1 MIMKKPVVLTIM
13 DGFGYTPEKEGN
25 AIALAGT
32 PNLDALCEKYPH
44 TLIKASGLDV
54 GLPDGQMGNS
64 EVGHTNIGAGRVVYQ
79 DLTRITK
86 AIEDGDFF
94 TNKELVAAMENAKDK
109 SLHILGLLS
118 DGGVHSHMNH
128 LLALLDMAKKNG
140 LKNVFVHAFTDGRDT
155 DPQSAKGY
163 VETVQAHMDKIG
175 TGKFASVSGRYY
187 AMDRDKRWE
196 RVEKAYDAVVK
207 AEGNT
212 AESAVKCIEDSYA
225 EGVNDEFI
233 VPTVMVENGKPVGKV
248 NENDSVIFFNFRPDR
263 AREITRA
270 ITDRKFDGFERTL
283 VPTKF
288 VCMTTYDATME
299 DVDVAFGPQ
308 DIVNTLGEY
317 LSNNGKEQLRAAETE
332 KYAHVTFFFN
342 GGKEEPYKGEDRIL
356 IPSPK
361 VATYDLQPEM
371 SAYDLLDKVLGAID
385 EDKYDFIAV
394 NFANPDM
401 VGHTGVMEATEKAIK
416 TVDECVGK
424 LFEKVLSVGGSGIIT
439 ADHGNAELMVDK
451 ETGRPITSHSTNPVP
466 FIVVGDEFKSAELLN
481 DGRLSDIAPTVLSM
495 MHMEKPE
502 EMTGHSLIK

>member
-1 MIMKKPVVLTIM
+1 MKKPVVLTIM
-13 DGFGYTPEKEGN
+13 DGFGYTPDLEGN

-94 TNKELVAAMENAKDK
+94 SNKALLEAMENAKDK
-109 SLHILGLLS
+109 NLHILGLLS
-118 DGGVHSHMNH
+118 DGGVHSHIDH
-128 LLALLDMAKKNG
+128 LIALLDMAKKND
-140 LKNVFVHAFTDGRDT
+140 LKNVYVHAFTDGRDT

-163 VETVQAHMDKIG
+163 VEKVQEHMDKINL
-175 TGKFASVSGRYY
+175 GKFASISGRYY

-196 RVEKAYDAVVK
+196 RVEKAYNAIVN

-212 AESAVKCIEDSYA
+212 AQSASKCIEDSYKA
-225 EGVNDEFI
+225 GVNDEFI
-233 VPTVMVENGKPVGKV
+233 VPTVILENEKPVGRV
-248 NENDSVIFFNFRPDR
+248 NENDSVVFFNFRPDR

-270 ITDRKFDGFERTL
+270 ITDKNFDGFERKL
-283 VPTKF
+283 VATEF
-288 VCMTTYDATME
+288 VCMTTYDATMQ
-299 DVDVAFGPQ
+299 DVKVAFGPE

-317 LSNNGKEQLRAAETE
+317 LSKNGKEQLRAAETE

-342 GGKEEPYKGEDRIL
+342 GGKEEAYKGEDRIL

-371 SAYDLLDKVLGAID
+371 SANNLLDKVLAAID
-385 EDKYDFIAV
+385 EDKYDFIAI

-401 VGHTGVMEATEKAIK
+401 VGHTGVIDATENAIK

-424 LFEKVLSVGGSGIIT
+424 LYNKVLSIGGSGIIT
-439 ADHGNAELMVDK
+439 ADHGNAEELDK
-451 ETGRPITSHSTNPVP
+451 NIHISLDPLVLNI
-466 FIVVGDEFKSAELLN
+466 DEDDESSMKKF
-481 DGRLSDIAPTVLSM
+481 DLSFHVLQHES
-495 MHMEKPE
+495 KASINKRYLY
-502 EMTGHSLIK
+502 GGGKDD

>member
-1 MIMKKPVVLTIM
+1 MKKPVVLTIM
-13 DGFGYTPEKEGN
+13 DGFGYTPDVEGN

-32 PNLDALCEKYPH
+32 PNLDALCKEYPH
-44 TLIKASGLDV
+44 TLINASGLDV

-118 DGGVHSHMNH
+118 DGGVHSHINH
-128 LLALLDMAKKNG
+128 LIALLDMAKKNG
-140 LKNVFVHAFTDGRDT
+140 LKNVYVHAFTDGRDT
-155 DPQSAKGY
+155 DPQSAKSY
-163 VETVQAHMDKIG
+163 VEKVQAHMDEIE

-196 RVEKAYDAVVK
+196 RVEKAYDAIVEAK
-207 AEGNT
+207 GNT
-212 AESAVKCIEDSYA
+212 AESAIKCIEDSYA
-225 EGVNDEFI
+225 AGINDEFI
-233 VPTVMVENGKPVGKV
+233 VPTVILEDGKPVGKV

-270 ITDRKFDGFERTL
+270 ITDRKFDGFKRTL
-283 VPTKF
+283 VATKF

-299 DVDVAFGPQ
+299 DVSIAFGPE

-317 LSNNGKEQLRAAETE
+317 LSKNGKEQLRAAETE

-342 GGKEEPYKGEDRIL
+342 GGKEEAYKGEDRIL
-356 IPSPK
+356 VPSPK

-371 SAYDLLDKVLGAID
+371 SAYELLDKVLAAID

-424 LFEKVLSVGGSGIIT
+424 LFKKLLSIGGSGIIT
-439 ADHGNAELMVDK
+439 ADHGNAELMIDK
-451 ETGRPITSHSTNPVP
+451 LTKRPITSHSTNPVP
-466 FIVVGDEFKSAELLN
+466 FIVVGDEFKNAELLS

-495 MHMEKPE
+495 MNMEKPK

>member
-1 MIMKKPVVLTIM
+1 MKKPVVLTIM
-13 DGFGYTPEKEGN
+13 DGFGYTPDVEGN

-32 PNLDALCEKYPH
+32 PNLDALCKEYPH
-44 TLIKASGLDV
+44 TLINASGLDV

-118 DGGVHSHMNH
+118 DGGVHSHINH
-128 LLALLDMAKKNG
+128 LIALLDMAKKNG
-140 LKNVFVHAFTDGRDT
+140 LKNVYVHAFTDGRDT
-155 DPQSAKGY
+155 DPQSAKSY
-163 VETVQAHMDKIG
+163 VEKVQAHMDEIE

-196 RVEKAYDAVVK
+196 RVEKAYDAIVEAK
-207 AEGNT
+207 GNT
-212 AESAVKCIEDSYA
+212 AESAIKCIEDSYA
-225 EGVNDEFI
+225 AGINDEFI
-233 VPTVMVENGKPVGKV
+233 VPTVILEGGKPVGKV

-270 ITDRKFDGFERTL
+270 ITDRKFDGFKRTL
-283 VPTKF
+283 VATKF

-299 DVDVAFGPQ
+299 DVSVAFGPE

-317 LSNNGKEQLRAAETE
+317 LSKNGKEQLRAAETE

-342 GGKEEPYKGEDRIL
+342 GGKEEAYKGEDRIL
-356 IPSPK
+356 VPSPK

-371 SAYDLLDKVLGAID
+371 SAYELLDKVLAAID

-424 LFEKVLSVGGSGIIT
+424 LFKKLLSIGGSGIIT
-439 ADHGNAELMVDK
+439 ADHGNAELMIDK
-451 ETGRPITSHSTNPVP
+451 LTKRPITSHSTNPVP
-466 FIVVGDEFKSAELLN
+466 FIVVGDEFKNAELLS

-495 MHMEKPE
+495 MNMEKPK

>member
-1 MIMKKPVVLTIM
+1 MKKPVVLTIM
-13 DGFGYTPEKEGN
+13 DGFGYTPDVEGN

-32 PNLDALCEKYPH
+32 PNLDALCKEYPH
-44 TLIKASGLDV
+44 TLINASGLDV

-94 TNKELVAAMENAKDK
+94 INKELVAAMENAKDK

-118 DGGVHSHMNH
+118 DGGVHSHINH
-128 LLALLDMAKKNG
+128 LIALLDMAKKNG
-140 LKNVFVHAFTDGRDT
+140 LKNVYVHAFTDGRDT
-155 DPQSAKGY
+155 DPQSAKSY
-163 VETVQAHMDKIG
+163 VEKVQAHMDEIG

-196 RVEKAYDAVVK
+196 RVEKAYDAIVEAK
-207 AEGNT
+207 GNT
-212 AESAVKCIEDSYA
+212 AESAIKCIEDSYA
-225 EGVNDEFI
+225 AGINDEFI
-233 VPTVMVENGKPVGKV
+233 VPTVILEDGKPVGKV

-270 ITDRKFDGFERTL
+270 ITDRKFDGFKRTL
-283 VPTKF
+283 VATKF

-299 DVDVAFGPQ
+299 DVSVAFGPE

-317 LSNNGKEQLRAAETE
+317 LSKNGKEQLRAAETE

-342 GGKEEPYKGEDRIL
+342 GGKEEAYKGEDRIL
-356 IPSPK
+356 VPSPK

-371 SAYDLLDKVLGAID
+371 SAYELLDKVLAAID

-424 LFEKVLSVGGSGIIT
+424 LFKKLLSIGGSGIIT
-439 ADHGNAELMVDK
+439 ADHGNAELMIDK
-451 ETGRPITSHSTNPVP
+451 LTKRPITSHSTNPVP
-466 FIVVGDEFKSAELLN
+466 FIVVGDEFKNAELLS

-495 MHMEKPE
+495 MKMEKPK

>member
-1 MIMKKPVVLTIM
+1 MKKPVVLTIM
-13 DGFGYTPEKEGN
+13 DGFGYTPDVEGN

-32 PNLDALCEKYPH
+32 PNLDALCKEYPH
-44 TLIKASGLDV
+44 TLINASGLDV

-118 DGGVHSHMNH
+118 DGGVHSHINH
-128 LLALLDMAKKNG
+128 LIALLDMAKKNG
-140 LKNVFVHAFTDGRDT
+140 LKNVYVHAFTDGRDT
-155 DPQSAKGY
+155 DPQSAKSY
-163 VETVQAHMDKIG
+163 VEKVQAHMDEIG

-196 RVEKAYDAVVK
+196 RVEKAYDAIVEAK
-207 AEGNT
+207 GNT
-212 AESAVKCIEDSYA
+212 AESAIKCIEDSYA
-225 EGVNDEFI
+225 AGINDEFI
-233 VPTVMVENGKPVGKV
+233 VPTVILEDGKPVGKV

-270 ITDRKFDGFERTL
+270 ITDRKFDGFKRTL
-283 VPTKF
+283 VATKF

-299 DVDVAFGPQ
+299 DVSVAFGPE

-317 LSNNGKEQLRAAETE
+317 LSKNGKEQLRAAETE

-342 GGKEEPYKGEDRIL
+342 GGKEEAYKGEDRIL
-356 IPSPK
+356 VPSPK

-371 SAYDLLDKVLGAID
+371 SAYELLDKVLAAID

-424 LFEKVLSVGGSGIIT
+424 LFKKLLSIGGSGIIT
-439 ADHGNAELMVDK
+439 ADHGNAELMIDK
-451 ETGRPITSHSTNPVP
+451 LTKRPITSHSTNPVP
-466 FIVVGDEFKSAELLN
+466 FIVVGDEFKNAELLS

-495 MHMEKPE
+495 MNMEKPK

>member
-1 MIMKKPVVLTIM
+1 MKKPVVLTIM
-13 DGFGYTPEKEGN
+13 DGFGYTPDVEGN

-32 PNLDALCEKYPH
+32 PNLDALCKEYPH
-44 TLIKASGLDV
+44 TLINASGLDV

-118 DGGVHSHMNH
+118 DGGVHSHIKH
-128 LLALLDMAKKNG
+128 LIALLDMAKKNG
-140 LKNVFVHAFTDGRDT
+140 LKNVYVHAFTDGRDT
-155 DPQSAKGY
+155 DPQSAKSY
-163 VETVQAHMDKIG
+163 VEKVQAHMDEIG

-196 RVEKAYDAVVK
+196 RVEKAYDAIVEAK
-207 AEGNT
+207 GNT
-212 AESAVKCIEDSYA
+212 AESAIKCIEDSYA
-225 EGVNDEFI
+225 AGINDEFI
-233 VPTVMVENGKPVGKV
+233 VPTVILEGGKPVGKV

-270 ITDRKFDGFERTL
+270 ITDRKFDGFKRTL
-283 VPTKF
+283 VATKF

-299 DVDVAFGPQ
+299 DVSVAFGPE

-317 LSNNGKEQLRAAETE
+317 LSKNGKEQLRAAETE

-342 GGKEEPYKGEDRIL
+342 GGKEEAYKGEDRIL
-356 IPSPK
+356 VPSPK

-371 SAYDLLDKVLGAID
+371 SAYELLDKVLAAID

-424 LFEKVLSVGGSGIIT
+424 LFKKLLSIGGSGIIT
-439 ADHGNAELMVDK
+439 ADHGNAELMIDK
-451 ETGRPITSHSTNPVP
+451 LTKRPITSHSTNPVP
-466 FIVVGDEFKSAELLN
+466 FIVVGDEFKNAELLS

-495 MHMEKPE
+495 MNMEKPK

>member
-1 MIMKKPVVLTIM
+1 MKKPVVLTIM
-13 DGFGYTPEKEGN
+13 DGFGYTPDVEGN

-32 PNLDALCEKYPH
+32 PNLDALCKEYPH
-44 TLIKASGLDV
+44 TLINASGLDV

-118 DGGVHSHMNH
+118 DGGVHSHINH
-128 LLALLDMAKKNG
+128 LIALLDMAKKNG
-140 LKNVFVHAFTDGRDT
+140 LKNVYVHAFTDGRDT
-155 DPQSAKGY
+155 DPQSAKSY
-163 VETVQAHMDKIG
+163 VEKVQAHMDEIG

-196 RVEKAYDAVVK
+196 RVEKAYDAIVEAK
-207 AEGNT
+207 GNT
-212 AESAVKCIEDSYA
+212 AESAIKCIEDSYA
-225 EGVNDEFI
+225 AGINDEFI
-233 VPTVMVENGKPVGKV
+233 VPTVILEDGKPAGKV

-270 ITDRKFDGFERTL
+270 ITDRKFDGFKRTL
-283 VPTKF
+283 VATKF

-299 DVDVAFGPQ
+299 DVSVAFGPE

-317 LSNNGKEQLRAAETE
+317 LSKNGKEQLRAAETE

-342 GGKEEPYKGEDRIL
+342 GGKEEAYKGEDRIL
-356 IPSPK
+356 VPSPK

-371 SAYDLLDKVLGAID
+371 SAYELLDKVLAAID

-424 LFEKVLSVGGSGIIT
+424 LFKKLLSIGGSGIIT
-439 ADHGNAELMVDK
+439 ADHGNAELMIDK
-451 ETGRPITSHSTNPVP
+451 LTKRPITSHSTNPVP
-466 FIVVGDEFKSAELLN
+466 FIVVGDEFKNAELLS

-495 MHMEKPE
+495 MKMEKPK

>member
-1 MIMKKPVVLTIM
+1 MKKPVVLTIM
-13 DGFGYTPEKEGN
+13 DGFGYTPDVEGN

-32 PNLDALCEKYPH
+32 PNLDALCKEYPH
-44 TLIKASGLDV
+44 TLINASGLDV

-94 TNKELVAAMENAKDK
+94 INKELVAAMENAKDK

-118 DGGVHSHMNH
+118 DGGVHSHINH
-128 LLALLDMAKKNG
+128 LIALLDMAKKNG
-140 LKNVFVHAFTDGRDT
+140 LKNVYVHAFTDGRDT
-155 DPQSAKGY
+155 DPQSAKSY
-163 VETVQAHMDKIG
+163 VEKVQAHMDEIG

-196 RVEKAYDAVVK
+196 RVEKAYDAIVEAK
-207 AEGNT
+207 GNT
-212 AESAVKCIEDSYA
+212 AESAIKCIEDSYA
-225 EGVNDEFI
+225 AGINDEFI
-233 VPTVMVENGKPVGKV
+233 VPTVILEDGKPAGKV

-270 ITDRKFDGFERTL
+270 ITDRKFDGFKRTL
-283 VPTKF
+283 VATKF

-299 DVDVAFGPQ
+299 DVSVAFGPE

-317 LSNNGKEQLRAAETE
+317 LSKNGKEQLRAAETE

-342 GGKEEPYKGEDRIL
+342 GGKEEAYKGEDRIL
-356 IPSPK
+356 VPSPK

-371 SAYDLLDKVLGAID
+371 SAYELLDKVLAAID

-424 LFEKVLSVGGSGIIT
+424 LFKKLLSIGGSGIIT
-439 ADHGNAELMVDK
+439 ADHGNAELMIDK
-451 ETGRPITSHSTNPVP
+451 LTKKPITSHSTNPVP
-466 FIVVGDEFKSAELLN
+466 FIVVGDEFKNAELLS

-495 MHMEKPE
+495 MKMEKPK

>member
-1 MIMKKPVVLTIM
+1 MKKPVVLTIM
-13 DGFGYTPEKEGN
+13 DGFGYTPDVEGN

-32 PNLDALCEKYPH
+32 PNLDALCKEYPH
-44 TLIKASGLDV
+44 TLINASGLDV

-94 TNKELVAAMENAKDK
+94 INKELVAAMENTKDK

-118 DGGVHSHMNH
+118 DGGVHSHINH
-128 LLALLDMAKKNG
+128 LIALLDMAKKNG
-140 LKNVFVHAFTDGRDT
+140 LKNVYVHAFTDGRDT
-155 DPQSAKGY
+155 DPQSAKSY
-163 VETVQAHMDKIG
+163 VEKVQAHMDEIG

-196 RVEKAYDAVVK
+196 RVEKAYDAIVEAK
-207 AEGNT
+207 GNT
-212 AESAVKCIEDSYA
+212 AESAIKCIEDSYA
-225 EGVNDEFI
+225 AGINDEFI
-233 VPTVMVENGKPVGKV
+233 VPTVILEDGKPAGKV

-270 ITDRKFDGFERTL
+270 ITDRKFDGFKRTL
-283 VPTKF
+283 VATKF

-299 DVDVAFGPQ
+299 DVSVAFGPE

-317 LSNNGKEQLRAAETE
+317 LSKNGKEQLRAAETE

-342 GGKEEPYKGEDRIL
+342 GGKEEAYKGEDRIL
-356 IPSPK
+356 VPSPK

-371 SAYDLLDKVLGAID
+371 SAYELLDKVLAAID

-424 LFEKVLSVGGSGIIT
+424 LFKKLLSIGGSGIIT
-439 ADHGNAELMVDK
+439 ADHGNAELMIDK
-451 ETGRPITSHSTNPVP
+451 LTKRPITSHSTNPVP
-466 FIVVGDEFKSAELLN
+466 FIVVGDEFKNAELLS

-495 MHMEKPE
+495 MKMEKPK

>member
-1 MIMKKPVVLTIM
+1 MKKPVVLTIM
-13 DGFGYTPEKEGN
+13 DGFGYTPDVEGN

-32 PNLDALCEKYPH
+32 PNLDALCKEYPH
-44 TLIKASGLDV
+44 TLINASGLDV

-94 TNKELVAAMENAKDK
+94 INKELVAAMENAKDK

-118 DGGVHSHMNH
+118 DGGVHSHIKH
-128 LLALLDMAKKNG
+128 LIALLDMAKKNG
-140 LKNVFVHAFTDGRDT
+140 LKNVYVHAFTDGRDT
-155 DPQSAKGY
+155 DPQSAKSY
-163 VETVQAHMDKIG
+163 VEKVQAHMDEIG

-196 RVEKAYDAVVK
+196 RVEKAYDAIVEAK
-207 AEGNT
+207 GNT
-212 AESAVKCIEDSYA
+212 AESAIKCIEDSYA
-225 EGVNDEFI
+225 AGINDEFI
-233 VPTVMVENGKPVGKV
+233 VPTVILEDGKPVGKV

-270 ITDRKFDGFERTL
+270 ITDRKFDGFKRTL
-283 VPTKF
+283 VATKF

-299 DVDVAFGPQ
+299 DVSVAFGPE

-317 LSNNGKEQLRAAETE
+317 LSKNGKEQLRAAETE

-342 GGKEEPYKGEDRIL
+342 GGKEEAYKGEDRIL
-356 IPSPK
+356 VPSPK

-371 SAYDLLDKVLGAID
+371 SAYELLDKVLAAID

-424 LFEKVLSVGGSGIIT
+424 LFKKLLSIGGSGIIT
-439 ADHGNAELMVDK
+439 ADHGNAELMIDK
-451 ETGRPITSHSTNPVP
+451 LTKRPITSHSTNPVP
-466 FIVVGDEFKSAELLN
+466 FIVVGDEFKNAELLS

-495 MHMEKPE
+495 MKMEKPK

>member
-1 MIMKKPVVLTIM
+1 MKKPVVLTIM
-13 DGFGYTPEKEGN
+13 DGFGYTPDVEGN

-32 PNLDALCEKYPH
+32 PNLDALCKEYPH
-44 TLIKASGLDV
+44 TLINASGLDV

-94 TNKELVAAMENAKDK
+94 INKELVAAMENAKDK

-118 DGGVHSHMNH
+118 DGGVHSHINH
-128 LLALLDMAKKNG
+128 LIALLDMAKKNG
-140 LKNVFVHAFTDGRDT
+140 LKNVYVHAFTDGRDT
-155 DPQSAKGY
+155 DPQSAKSY
-163 VETVQAHMDKIG
+163 VEKVQAHMDEIG

-196 RVEKAYDAVVK
+196 RVEKAYDAIVEAK
-207 AEGNT
+207 GNT
-212 AESAVKCIEDSYA
+212 AESAIKCIEDSYA
-225 EGVNDEFI
+225 AGINDEFI
-233 VPTVMVENGKPVGKV
+233 VPTVILEDGKPAGKV

-270 ITDRKFDGFERTL
+270 ITDRKFDGFKRTL
-283 VPTKF
+283 VATKF

-299 DVDVAFGPQ
+299 DVSVAFGPE

-317 LSNNGKEQLRAAETE
+317 LSKNGKEQLRAAETE

-342 GGKEEPYKGEDRIL
+342 GGKEEAYKGEDRIL
-356 IPSPK
+356 VPSPK

-371 SAYDLLDKVLGAID
+371 SAYELLDKVLASID

-424 LFEKVLSVGGSGIIT
+424 LFKKLLSIGGSGIIT
-439 ADHGNAELMVDK
+439 ADHGNAELMIDK
-451 ETGRPITSHSTNPVP
+451 LTKRPITSHSTNPVP
-466 FIVVGDEFKSAELLN
+466 FIVVGDEFKNAELLS

-495 MHMEKPE
+495 MKMEKPK

>member
-1 MIMKKPVVLTIM
+1 MKKPVVLTIM
-13 DGFGYTPEKEGN
+13 DGFGYTPDVEGN

-32 PNLDALCEKYPH
+32 PNLDALCKEYPH
-44 TLIKASGLDV
+44 TLINASGLDV

-118 DGGVHSHMNH
+118 DGGVHSHINH
-128 LLALLDMAKKNG
+128 LIALLDMAKKNG
-140 LKNVFVHAFTDGRDT
+140 LKNVYVHAFTDGRDT
-155 DPQSAKGY
+155 DPQSAKSY
-163 VETVQAHMDKIG
+163 VEKVQAHMDEIE

-196 RVEKAYDAVVK
+196 RVEKAYDAIVEAK
-207 AEGNT
+207 GNT
-212 AESAVKCIEDSYA
+212 AESAIKCIEDSYA
-225 EGVNDEFI
+225 AGINDEFI
-233 VPTVMVENGKPVGKV
+233 VPTVILEDGKPVGKV

-270 ITDRKFDGFERTL
+270 ITDRKFDGFKRTL
-283 VPTKF
+283 VATKF

-299 DVDVAFGPQ
+299 DVSVAFGPE

-317 LSNNGKEQLRAAETE
+317 LSKNGKEQLRAAETE

-342 GGKEEPYKGEDRIL
+342 GGKEEAYKGEDRIL
-356 IPSPK
+356 VPSPK

-371 SAYDLLDKVLGAID
+371 SAYELLDKVLAAID

-424 LFEKVLSVGGSGIIT
+424 LFKKLLSIGGSGIIT
-439 ADHGNAELMVDK
+439 ADHGNAELMIDK
-451 ETGRPITSHSTNPVP
+451 LTKRPITSHSTNPVP
-466 FIVVGDEFKSAELLN
+466 FIVVGDEFKNAELLS

-495 MHMEKPE
+495 MNMEKPK

>member
-1 MIMKKPVVLTIM
+1 MKKPVVLTIM
-13 DGFGYTPEKEGN
+13 DGFGYTPDVEGN

-32 PNLDALCEKYPH
+32 PNLDALCKEYPH
-44 TLIKASGLDV
+44 TLINASGLDV

-94 TNKELVAAMENAKDK
+94 INKELVAAMENAKDK

-118 DGGVHSHMNH
+118 DGGVHSHINH
-128 LLALLDMAKKNG
+128 LIALLDMAKKNG
-140 LKNVFVHAFTDGRDT
+140 LKNVYVHAFTDGRDT
-155 DPQSAKGY
+155 DPQSAKSY
-163 VETVQAHMDKIG
+163 VEKVQAHMDEIG

-196 RVEKAYDAVVK
+196 RVEKAYDAIVEAK
-207 AEGNT
+207 GNT
-212 AESAVKCIEDSYA
+212 AESAIKCIEDSYA
-225 EGVNDEFI
+225 AGINDEFI
-233 VPTVMVENGKPVGKV
+233 VPTIILEDGKPAGKV

-270 ITDRKFDGFERTL
+270 ITDRKFDGFKRTL
-283 VPTKF
+283 VATKF

-299 DVDVAFGPQ
+299 DISVAFGPE

-317 LSNNGKEQLRAAETE
+317 LSKNGKEQLRAAETE

-342 GGKEEPYKGEDRIL
+342 GGKEEAYKGEDRIL
-356 IPSPK
+356 VPSPK

-371 SAYDLLDKVLGAID
+371 SAYELLDKVLAAID

-424 LFEKVLSVGGSGIIT
+424 LFKKLLSIGGSGIIT
-439 ADHGNAELMVDK
+439 ADHGNAELMIDK
-451 ETGRPITSHSTNPVP
+451 LTKRPITSHSTNPVP
-466 FIVVGDEFKSAELLN
+466 FIVVGDEFKNAELLS

-495 MHMEKPE
+495 MKMEKPK